1 MLNDVRV
8 RARSWL
14 GGQLRRGSRTVLLTP
29 HSTRVGNLLY
39 FWLHA
44 DIEAAAGRDLRVL
57 RNDHVA
63 AWEPIWP
70 ELPAQ
75 LGADVVRRTDRRLDV
90 PPMHFQRFGYD
101 FDRSQLADFIGTR
114 LLTPQFD
121 ALAPDR
127 DPGLLVVNV
136 RRGDYYSNEEY
147 RARYAMDVVR
157 YVRCAADLAA
167 GGSKI
172 SRVALVSDDP
182 KWCLDHLDFLR
193 ALGPLHVAVGTAAEH
208 LAFLSS
214 ACHLVLANSTFSY
227 WGAYLAAAQ
236 GDRPTVIAPAFHATH
251 VNEGLAWQLD
261 PAWQTV
267 DLT

>member
-1 MLNDVRV
+1 MLDAVRI
-8 RARSWL
+8 RARSWV
-14 GGQLRRGSRTVLLTP
+14 GRQLRRGSRTVLLTP

-44 DIEAAAGRDLRVL
+44 DIQASAGRDVRVL

-70 ELPAQ
+70 GLSSQ
-75 LGADVVRRTDRRLDV
+75 LGADVVQRTDRLLDV
-90 PPMHFQRFGYD
+90 PPKHFQRFGRD
-101 FDRSQLADFIGTR
+101 FTRSQLDDFIRAR
-114 LLTPQFD
+114 LLTREFE

-147 RARYAMDVVR
+147 RARYAMDIVR
-157 YVRCAADLAA
+157 YVREAADLATA
-167 GGSKI
+167 ERAI
-172 SRVALVSDDP
+172 SRVAVVSDDP
-182 KWCLDHLDFLR
+182 QWCLDHLDFLGD
-193 ALGPLHVAVGTAAEH
+193 LGPIGVVTGTPAEH
-208 LAFLSS
+208 LGFLSS

-227 WGAYLAAAQ
+227 WGAYLAAAR
-236 GDRPTVIAPAFHATH
+236 GHEPTIVAPAFHAAH

-261 PAWQTV
+261 PTWQTV
-267 DLT
+267 DPA